1 MWSGADVWAWF
12 AAFPAFVL
20 VIPWQCSLVA
30 PPRDLGPVGPSAS
43 TPKQEVPM
51 ERVSSAP
58 AAPPP
63 ARTVTLPDEVVV
75 KVIDTSQQLFLR
87 CWERA
92 QRKEPGPIANKV
104 RLHLDIDPQ
113 GRVMTVQSD
122 SDSAVLSSCLA
133 VVARRLPFPAPG
145 EPAVVDLPLMFR

>member
-1 MWSGADVWAWF
+1 MRCGAEVRARF
-12 AAFPAFVL
+12 AAFPVFVL

-43 TPKQEVPM
+43 SPKQEAPM

-58 AAPPP
+58 SVPPP
-63 ARTVTLPDEVVV
+63 APTITLPDEVIV
-75 KVIDTSQQLFLR
+75 KAMDTGQQLFLH
-87 CWERA
+87 CWQRA
-92 QRKEPGPIANKV
+92 QRKEPGPIGNKV
-104 RLHLDIDPQ
+104 RLHLDIDAE

-122 SDSAVLSSCLA
+122 SDSTVLSSCLA

-145 EPAVVDLPLMFR
+145 QPAVVDLPLMFR